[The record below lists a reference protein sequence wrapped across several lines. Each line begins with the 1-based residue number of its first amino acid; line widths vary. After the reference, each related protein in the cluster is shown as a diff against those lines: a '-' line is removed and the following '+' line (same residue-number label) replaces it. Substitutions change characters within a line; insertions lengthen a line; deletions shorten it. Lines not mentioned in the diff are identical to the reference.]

1 MRIALSCSV
10 LATTMLL
17 SCEGNG
23 PQMAPTVFEESH
35 VEGTVEKA
43 VAEMMVQGMM
53 CEIGCV
59 SKVRKELLEV
69 PGVASASIEFEK
81 DRAVNVAKV
90 EYDAEVVDAKDLV
103 AKVTAIGDGMYPVE
117 KVAVTH
123 YGAAK
128 FMP

>member
-1 MRIALSCSV
+1 
-10 LATTMLL
+10 
-17 SCEGNG
+17 
-23 PQMAPTVFEESH
+23 
-35 VEGTVEKA
+35 
-43 VAEMMVQGMM
+43 MMVQGMM

-81 DRAVNVAKV
+81 GRAVNVAKV
-90 EYDAEVVDAKDLV
+90 EYDADVVDAQALV

-128 FMP
+128 FTP

>member
-1 MRIALSCSV
+1 
-10 LATTMLL
+10 MLF

-23 PQMAPTVFEESH
+23 PQMAPTVFEKSH

-81 DRAVNVAKV
+81 GRAVNVAKV
-90 EYDAEVVDAKDLV
+90 EYDADVVDAQALV

-128 FMP
+128 FTP

>member
-1 MRIALSCSV
+1 
-10 LATTMLL
+10 
-17 SCEGNG
+17 
-23 PQMAPTVFEESH
+23 MAPTVFEESH

-90 EYDAEVVDAKDLV
+90 EYDADVVDARALV

-123 YGAAK
+123 YGGAK
-128 FMP
+128 FTP